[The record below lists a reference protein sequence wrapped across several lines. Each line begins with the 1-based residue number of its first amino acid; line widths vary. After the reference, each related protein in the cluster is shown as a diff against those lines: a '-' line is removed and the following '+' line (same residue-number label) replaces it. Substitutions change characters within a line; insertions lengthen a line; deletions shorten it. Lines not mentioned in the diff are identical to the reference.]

1 MQLANVFSASCGLK
15 IDKPEIY
22 DVYFPFVEK
31 DFITID
37 TDKNNY
43 TNWQDV
49 INIIRPV
56 LSEANIEIFSLGEP
70 ESVPIRGTLRTN
82 GTISAGQKSY
92 LIKKSKLH
100 VSNNNLTAQ
109 ICASLNKKLICIVD
123 NKKRAI
129 KFPESWSDQNN
140 HTFIYPESGDEFI
153 KVEKLAK
160 AILTNLDLPCDL
172 DYETIYVGNKYKDGS
187 QFVEHIPTSLFDL
200 KKYDLNSVLL
210 RMDLGF
216 SEENLATQLQIGKA
230 TIYTDKDLN
239 LDILNTF
246 KENIIE
252 LVYEV
257 KEHNNPDFVKKAL
270 NLGIKCHLTSYL
282 PKEKIDDLKLNYM
295 DIGNILSQQYFSVK
309 DLPNHELLDID
320 NLFYRSK
327 KVICKNDLMYLSEA
341 SLEKGIQSHNS
352 FDMQKVIDAPNFWKN
367 LDAFSIFKK
376 NN

>member
-43 TNWQDV
+43 ANWQDV

-56 LSEANIEIFSLGEP
+56 LSEANIEIFSLGES

-129 KFPESWSDQNN
+129 KFPES
-140 HTFIYPESGDEFI
+140 
-153 KVEKLAK
+153 
-160 AILTNLDLPCDL
+160 
-172 DYETIYVGNKYKDGS
+172 
-187 QFVEHIPTSLFDL
+187 
-200 KKYDLNSVLL
+200 
-210 RMDLGF
+210 
-216 SEENLATQLQIGKA
+216 
-230 TIYTDKDLN
+230 
-239 LDILNTF
+239 
-246 KENIIE
+246 
-252 LVYEV
+252 
-257 KEHNNPDFVKKAL
+257 
-270 NLGIKCHLTSYL
+270 
-282 PKEKIDDLKLNYM
+282 
-295 DIGNILSQQYFSVK
+295 
-309 DLPNHELLDID
+309 
-320 NLFYRSK
+320 
-327 KVICKNDLMYLSEA
+327 
-341 SLEKGIQSHNS
+341 
-352 FDMQKVIDAPNFWKN
+352 
-367 LDAFSIFKK
+367 
-376 NN
+376 